1 MIKLVKIEGYYINPE
16 YVVGVWERSA
26 LNFDDLDEKVVVVQF
41 VGDREREGFVFYD
54 TSIDEVIK
62 RLLDD

>member
-1 MIKLVKIEGYYINPE
+1 INPE

-26 LNFDDLDEKVVVVQF
+26 LNFDDLDEKVVVIQF
-41 VGDREREGFVFYD
+41 VGDREREEFVFCD
-54 TSIDEVIK
+54 TPIDEVIK

>member
-1 MIKLVKIEGYYINPE
+1 MIKLVKIEGCYINPE

-26 LNFDDLDEKVVVVQF
+26 LNFDDLDEKVVVIQF
-41 VGDREREGFVFYD
+41 VGNREGEELVFYD
-54 TSIDEVIK
+54 TPIDEVIK